1 LKEGKVLVVCDFAE
15 NYSFVVQ
22 DEIQSFH
29 WNSEMATVHPLV
41 AYYKTGAIIHHVNF
55 AVQFPRCSSQIL
67 NPDFNHPR
75 SPIPDPGSKNSNK
88 REE

>member
-1 LKEGKVLVVCDFAE
+1 MPLWHELRFYIDTKQGLEEGEVLVVCDFAE

-41 AYYKTGAIIHHVNF
+41 AHFSNF
-55 AVQFPRCSSQIL
+55 AQLC
-67 NPDFNHPR
+67 
-75 SPIPDPGSKNSNK
+75 
-88 REE
+88 

>member
-1 LKEGKVLVVCDFAE
+1 MVCDFAE
-15 NYSFVVQ
+15 NYSYVVQ
-22 DEIQSFH
+22 DEIQSFY
-29 WNSEMATVHPLV
+29 WNSEMATMHPLV

-55 AVQFPRCSSQIL
+55 AVQYPGCSSQIL
-67 NPDFNHPR
+67 DPDFYHPR